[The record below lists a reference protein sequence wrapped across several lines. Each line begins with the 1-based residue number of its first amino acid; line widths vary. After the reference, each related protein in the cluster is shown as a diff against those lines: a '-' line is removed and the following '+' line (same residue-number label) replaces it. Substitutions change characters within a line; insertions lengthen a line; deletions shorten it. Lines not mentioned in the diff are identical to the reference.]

1 MLDENIIAVEPVIMS
16 AHGSMQGSA
25 AVTYQ
30 AYGVIEAHGTMRLNE
45 NGVKLF
51 REIIDDEEIQRSS
64 PKLIEFL
71 KEYIDKH
78 LTLTNL
84 KDLSVLVANISAIN
98 EKFHPLQHMYAWCQS
113 AIEFMSQFNSF

>member
-1 MLDENIIAVEPVIMS
+1 MPDENIIAVEPVIIS
-16 AHGSMQGSA
+16 GHGGMEGNA
-25 AVTYQ
+25 VVTYQ
-30 AYGVIEAHGTMRLNE
+30 TYGTIEAHGVMQLNE

-78 LTLTNL
+78 LTLANL
-84 KDLSVLVANISAIN
+84 KDLSVLVANMSAIN
-98 EKFHPLQHMYAWCQS
+98 EQFHPLQHLYAWCQS
-113 AIEFMSQFNSF
+113 AIEFMSQFNPF

>member
-1 MLDENIIAVEPVIMS
+1 MPDENIITVDPVIMS
-16 AHGSMQGSA
+16 AHASVQGNA
-25 AVTYQ
+25 TVTYH

-51 REIIDDEEIQRSS
+51 REIIDNPEIQRSS

-78 LTLTNL
+78 LTLANL
-84 KDLSVLVANISAIN
+84 KDLSVLVANMSAIN
-98 EKFHPLQHMYAWCQS
+98 EQFHPLQHLYAWCQS
-113 AIEFMSQFNSF
+113 AIEFMSQFNPF